1 MKKEKIMKAIAILTI
16 LCGLLTFISLFTSY
30 LLSLYLSHKFNI
42 DTRDAGSIGIIGG
55 ADGPT
60 AVYLSGQ
67 ISSHWFTVVFTT
79 LAILGII
86 YLIFAKNSVKKP

>member
-60 AVYLSGQ
+60 AIYLSGQ